1 MLQNLEL
8 LGLWHLHATVFFDFG
23 ESPSL
28 TRRSRSWGVRSL
40 SIPKVVPENGIKAVI
55 DGLNADVYERYL
67 SYIGEVAPGNNVV
80 RAPNEGCPC
89 RTVAESRK
97 QLVNRRLGARDG
109 PDEPKVFVL

>member
-1 MLQNLEL
+1 MAPARHRLLRFRRKSISHQAESFLE
-8 LGLWHLHATVFFDFG
+8 
-23 ESPSL
+23 
-28 TRRSRSWGVRSL
+28 VRSL

-97 QLVNRRLGARDG
+97 QLVNRRLGARNG